1 MSSQAILSDQDLL
14 KNREIGKSV
23 NSKLGKKLVTG
34 QGQFIDDLHLPGMLY
49 ARFVRSPHAHAR
61 IISIDTSDAKA
72 YPGVELVWTAE
83 DIDPYVKPF
92 GHPSLTRADEEAL
105 ASDKVR

>member
-34 QGQFIDDLHLPGMLY
+34 QGQFIDDLHEQKEQAVKQGWQRTY
-49 ARFVRSPHAHAR
+49 VRGQNMQGITMKDHQTKLNLRDFIP
-61 IISIDTSDAKA
+61 AKN
-72 YPGVELVWTAE
+72 
-83 DIDPYVKPF
+83 
-92 GHPSLTRADEEAL
+92 
-105 ASDKVR
+105 

>member
-34 QGQFIDDLHLPGMLY
+34 QGQFIDDLHLPLHTKLHDY
-49 ARFVRSPHAHAR
+49 NHF
-61 IISIDTSDAKA
+61 
-72 YPGVELVWTAE
+72 
-83 DIDPYVKPF
+83 
-92 GHPSLTRADEEAL
+92 AL
-105 ASDKVR
+105 L

>member
-72 YPGVELVWTAE
+72 FP
-83 DIDPYVKPF
+83 
-92 GHPSLTRADEEAL
+92 
-105 ASDKVR
+105 

>member
-49 ARFVRSPHAHAR
+49 ARFVR
-61 IISIDTSDAKA
+61 
-72 YPGVELVWTAE
+72 
-83 DIDPYVKPF
+83 
-92 GHPSLTRADEEAL
+92 
-105 ASDKVR
+105 